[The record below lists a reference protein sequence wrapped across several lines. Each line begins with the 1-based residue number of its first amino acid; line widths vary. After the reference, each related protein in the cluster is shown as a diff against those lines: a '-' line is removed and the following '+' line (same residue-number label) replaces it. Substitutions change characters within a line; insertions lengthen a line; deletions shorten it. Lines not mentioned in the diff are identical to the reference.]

1 MSDYGISLEEEGSGA
16 VGEVSPVHSQ
26 AVEDLVVAAKE
37 AVLVVDQAVLAE
49 EEALWSGG
57 GFGRSGANRLRG
69 SFFENLRDSVLDA
82 RQFSFS
88 GLEQTKPS
96 YIQNNF
102 GAFLGGP
109 FSIPRLYN
117 GKDRSSFFVGYT
129 GSRNL
134 SPFDST
140 VTVPTQAERLG
151 DFSQTVGRVG
161 VITQPVDVYDPTIQT
176 GPPSAES
183 SPTRPFRQRVST

>member
-1 MSDYGISLEEEGSGA
+1 MGA
-16 VGEVSPVHSQ
+16 VSPVVSQ
-26 AVEDLVVAAKE
+26 AVEDSVVAAKE
-37 AVLVVDQAVLAE
+37 VALVVDQAVLGE
-49 EEALWSGG
+49 EEALVVQAEDLAGPEQTASEGV
-57 GFGRSGANRLRG
+57 
-69 SFFENLRDSVLDA
+69 FFENLRDSVFDA

-109 FSIPRLYN
+109 FSIPHLYN

-161 VITQPVDVYDPTIQT
+161 GITQPVDVYDPTDSDRASVSSTVPQRDHS
-176 GPPSAES
+176 GSAYRPDCSRVARLHPSA
-183 SPTRPFRQRVST
+183 